1 MKMENSTKIFVEN
14 VSLLIDKMKNLC
26 FYFGILFLF
35 SCTSNTIL
43 EKPKNLIPKDSMSLL
58 IEEMMIASSSK
69 FIKNKFQENDVN
81 YTTLIYER
89 FKIDSL
95 RFQKSNMYYI
105 SKIDDYQKIIE
116 KAIQSLE
123 AKKAFYGSQKT
134 RLDSLRKDSIK
145 KIKTNAKLLDS
156 VKKLELAPIQ

>member
-81 YTTLIYER
+81 YMTLVYER

-95 RFQKSNMYYI
+95 RFQKSNLYYI

-156 VKKLELAPIQ
+156 IKKLELVPIQ

>member
-1 MKMENSTKIFVEN
+1 MKMENSTKIFLEN

-81 YTTLIYER
+81 YMTLVYER

-95 RFQKSNMYYI
+95 RFQESNLYYI

-116 KAIQSLE
+116 KATQSLE